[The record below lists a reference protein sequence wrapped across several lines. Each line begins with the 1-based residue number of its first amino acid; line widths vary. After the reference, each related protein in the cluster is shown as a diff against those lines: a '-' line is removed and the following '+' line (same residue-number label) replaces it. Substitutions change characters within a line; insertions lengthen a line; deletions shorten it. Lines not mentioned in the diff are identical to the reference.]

1 MLNSSFG
8 VILVAACIITSNFK
22 VIEEGLP
29 REPKQKKPDL
39 NRDLYTILINF
50 CIFEKKKLLK

>member
-8 VILVAACIITSNFK
+8 VILVAACIIGSFK
-22 VIEEGLP
+22 VIEEGLS
-29 REPKQKKPDL
+29 REPKQKRPDL

-50 CIFEKKKLLK
+50 CSFEKKLLK